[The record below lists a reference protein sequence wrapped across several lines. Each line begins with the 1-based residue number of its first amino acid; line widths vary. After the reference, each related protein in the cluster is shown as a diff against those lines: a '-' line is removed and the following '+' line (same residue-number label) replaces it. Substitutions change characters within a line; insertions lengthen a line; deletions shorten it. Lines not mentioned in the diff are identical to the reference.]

1 MRTVLRS
8 KPRKSA
14 TGRIPVTNVE
24 ANRESSRKLRPMRS
38 LRAMAI
44 LAAFVPLVIAAGPQA
59 SADTPLVGSGAN
71 AGCGYGQTCA
81 GGGQLVPV
89 GLGSATVEF
98 SCSATTPFR
107 VQATIVQCWIRHNAG
122 GAFVD
127 QKDANVPA
135 AAVTLQGNESET
147 NGAYLSVPLES
158 YEVCIRAGYVAL
170 NGDIFPPSNASCF
183 VPV

>member
-1 MRTVLRS
+1 
-8 KPRKSA
+8 
-14 TGRIPVTNVE
+14 
-24 ANRESSRKLRPMRS
+24 
-38 LRAMAI
+38 MAI
-44 LAAFVPLVIAAGPQA
+44 LVAFVPLVVAVGPQA
-59 SADTPLVGSGAN
+59 SADAPLVGSGAN
-71 AGCGYGQTCA
+71 AGCGFNQTCA
-81 GGGQLVPV
+81 GGGQLVPI

-107 VQATIVQCWIRHNAG
+107 VQATIVQCWIRHDAG

-158 YEVCIRAGYVAL
+158 YQVCIRAGYIAL
-170 NGDIFPPSNASCF
+170 SGAIFPPSNSSCF
-183 VPV
+183 APV